1 MLILVCDDDAHIR
14 EVVRFALEKAGYA
27 VREAADGRAAI
38 ETFERGGVDLVILDV
53 LMPEEDGLAV
63 CRRIRA
69 SSEVPILFLSS
80 RDDEVDRVLG
90 LELGADDY
98 VTKPFSPRELVAR
111 VRAIARRTR
120 DVAPAASDEELI
132 RVGQLEID
140 RSKHRV
146 SYSGREVVLTATE
159 MALLAALAARPGR
172 VFRRDELVDRA
183 WGHDHFITE
192 RTIDSHVRRIRKK
205 LGEVGGEPLETV
217 YGVGYRVREPSGTA

>member
-1 MLILVCDDDAHIR
+1 MVILVCDDDAHIR
-14 EVVRFALEKAGYA
+14 EVVRFALEKSGYA

-38 ETFERGGVDLVILDV
+38 EAFERGGIDMVVLDV

-69 SSEVPILFLSS
+69 KSEVPILFLSS

-90 LELGADDY
+90 LELGGDDY
-98 VTKPFSPRELVAR
+98 MTKPFSPRELVAR
-111 VRAIARRTR
+111 VRAIGRRTR
-120 DVAPAASDEELI
+120 EAGAAPSEEELI

-146 SYSGREVVLTATE
+146 SYDGREVVLTATE
-159 MALLAALAARPGR
+159 MALLAALAVRPGR

-205 LGEVGGEPLETV
+205 LADVGGESLETV
-217 YGVGYRVREPSGTA
+217 YGVGYRVREAT

>member
-1 MLILVCDDDAHIR
+1 MVILVCDDDAHIR
-14 EVVRFALEKAGYA
+14 EVVRFALEKSGYA

-38 ETFERGGVDLVILDV
+38 EAFERGGIDMVVLDV

-69 SSEVPILFLSS
+69 KSEVPILFLSS

-90 LELGADDY
+90 LELGGDDY
-98 VTKPFSPRELVAR
+98 MTKPFSPRELVAR
-111 VRAIARRTR
+111 VRAIGRRTR
-120 DVAPAASDEELI
+120 EAGAATSEEELI

-146 SYSGREVVLTATE
+146 SYDGREVVLTATE
-159 MALLAALAARPGR
+159 MALLAALAVRPGR

-205 LGEVGGEPLETV
+205 LADVGGEPLETV
-217 YGVGYRVREPSGTA
+217 YGVGYRVREAT

>member
-1 MLILVCDDDAHIR
+1 MVILVCDDDAHIR
-14 EVVRFALEKAGYA
+14 EVVRFALEKSGYA

-38 ETFERGGVDLVILDV
+38 EAFERGGIDMVVLDV

-69 SSEVPILFLSS
+69 KSEVPILFLSS

-90 LELGADDY
+90 LELGGDDY
-98 VTKPFSPRELVAR
+98 MTKPFSPRELVAR
-111 VRAIARRTR
+111 VRAIGRRTR
-120 DVAPAASDEELI
+120 EAGAAPSEEELI

-146 SYSGREVVLTATE
+146 SYDGREVVLTATE
-159 MALLAALAARPGR
+159 MALLAALAVRPGR

-205 LGEVGGEPLETV
+205 LADVGGEPLETV
-217 YGVGYRVREPSGTA
+217 YGVGYRVREAT

>member
-1 MLILVCDDDAHIR
+1 MVILVCDDDAHIR
-14 EVVRFALEKAGYA
+14 EVVRFALEKSGYA

-38 ETFERGGVDLVILDV
+38 EAFERGGIDMVVLDV

-69 SSEVPILFLSS
+69 KSEVPILFLSS
-80 RDDEVDRVLG
+80 RADEVDRVLG
-90 LELGADDY
+90 LELGGDDY
-98 VTKPFSPRELVAR
+98 MTKPFSPRELVAR
-111 VRAIARRTR
+111 VRAIGRRTR
-120 DVAPAASDEELI
+120 EAGAMTSEEELI

-146 SYSGREVVLTATE
+146 SYDGREVVLTATE
-159 MALLAALAARPGR
+159 MALLAALAVRPGR

-205 LGEVGGEPLETV
+205 LADVGGEPLETV
-217 YGVGYRVREPSGTA
+217 YGVGYRVREAT